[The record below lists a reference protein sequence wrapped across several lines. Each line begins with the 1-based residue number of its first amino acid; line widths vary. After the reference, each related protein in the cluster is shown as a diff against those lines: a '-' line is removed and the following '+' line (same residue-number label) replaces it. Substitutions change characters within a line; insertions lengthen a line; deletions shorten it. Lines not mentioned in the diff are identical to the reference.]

1 MATRFENAETHNGIH
16 YTRYIASWKRMGGKI
31 FYGGLFERWLKEV
44 QKLTDEEINDI
55 LFIATN
61 GKMELEMSAKVFMK
75 ANKEEF
81 SKENEM
87 EEF

>member
-1 MATRFENAETHNGIH
+1 MAKRFENAGTHNGIH
-16 YTRYIASWKRMGGKI
+16 YTRYIASWRRMGGKI

-55 LFIATN
+55 LLIATN
-61 GKMELEMSAKVFMK
+61 GKMELEASAKMFMK
-75 ANKEEF
+75 ANKEQLDEE
-81 SKENEM
+81 KEM